1 MRYLLRVEGVL
12 NSVTTWTGR
21 IGAWISVPLM
31 IIIVF
36 DVITRRFLVL
46 GSTKLQEGEWHMH
59 AVLFLLCFGFAYLRN
74 AHVRIS
80 LVHERFSPTT
90 QRWIEFIGCLI
101 FAIPYCAI
109 VFYFAID
116 FVERSW
122 AVGEASDSA
131 TGLPFRWAIKGFLP
145 AGHAPPGPGRDRGA
159 AAQIRR
165 AVRLARAPSRRRRT
179 RRRETRERRNGPSR
193 RAPGREQQRMF
204 YIEDYLPAFMFAAL
218 ALLLFSGFPVGFVL
232 GGVGLAFGFIGV
244 ALDVFHTIQF
254 FNLPLRIWG
263 IADNAVLV
271 AIPMFVFMGTMLE
284 RSGVAADLLY

>member
-12 NSVTTWTGR
+12 NSVATWVGR

-59 AVLFLLCFGFAYLRN
+59 GVLFLLCLGFAYLRN

-101 FAIPYCAI
+101 FAMPYCAI

-131 TGLPFRWAIKGFLP
+131 TGLPYRWAIKAFLP
-145 AGHAPPGPGRDRGA
+145 AGMLLLGLAT
-159 AAQIRR
+159 I
-165 AVRLARAPSRRRRT
+165 AVLLRKFIELFGSPELRRT
-179 RRRETRERRNGPSR
+179 FEDKSADEPERPDAA
-193 RAPGREQQRMF
+193 APGREQ
-204 YIEDYLPAFMFAAL
+204 
-218 ALLLFSGFPVGFVL
+218 
-232 GGVGLAFGFIGV
+232 
-244 ALDVFHTIQF
+244 
-254 FNLPLRIWG
+254 
-263 IADNAVLV
+263 
-271 AIPMFVFMGTMLE
+271 
-284 RSGVAADLLY
+284 